1 MLIYH
6 IHHGGHLVSLIV
18 AKNKKEKKKKP
29 KLDKKTIIGSF
40 LPVPSVLWF
49 LINCLISGDQEDIIG
64 SGGQNEFHFI
74 VLHSQIYV
82 IISNSRTFS

>member
-1 MLIYH
+1 MH

-18 AKNKKEKKKKP
+18 AKIKNKKKK
-29 KLDKKTIIGSF
+29 SF

-64 SGGQNEFHFI
+64 SGGQDECT
-74 VLHSQIYV
+74 
-82 IISNSRTFS
+82 RK